1 MNIFKLSMKIL
12 GFNIENSYI
21 TILDLQSL
29 SEAKFMLWQ
38 NKKRWNM
45 VNFHFLNNT
54 TYKNKIGE
62 KLPKKWENLPI
73 MEKSDYQ
80 INLNEILSH
89 GYTKKNTFIANTSGS
104 SGHPFYYAKNKE
116 AHAFTWAL
124 AKNRYKWHDI
134 NLDSKQARFYGIPL
148 NNTSRYFEKIKDL
161 LLNRIRFNVFDLSD
175 ESFGEYLRIF
185 KKNKFKYLYGYATSL
200 VLFARFLINKNIVL
214 KDYCPSLMSCISTSE
229 MLTIKDRK
237 LLEKGFGII
246 IINEYGISEAGGIT
260 AFQNKTM
267 DWCLSFESQYIEIVD
282 QNNTNVPEGVDGD
295 ILITDLH
302 NKAMPFI
309 RYRVGDIGRLIK
321 KGNKIYL
328 DQLIGRTNDN
338 IILPNGKVSPGLTFY
353 YIARSTLE
361 KTEILKEFIIRQISI
376 DTFIFD
382 VVCERDLNQLE
393 IKNIKKDMD
402 TYLVPNLNL
411 RINRVNKIR
420 RPNSGKIKH
429 FYSQVDE

>member
-1 MNIFKLSMKIL
+1 MKVLDYDIKKASRLIL
-12 GFNIENSYI
+12 KIQN
-21 TILDLQSL
+21 LDQ
-29 SEAKFMLWQ
+29 KNFYKWQ
-38 NKKRWNM
+38 NTKKWKLAK
-45 VNFHFLNNT
+45 FHFLNNPI
-54 TYKNKIGE
+54 YKNKIGE
-62 KLPKKWENLPI
+62 KLPRKWCDLPI

-80 INLNEILSH
+80 INLDETLSY
-89 GYTKKNTFIANTSGS
+89 GYTKQNTFIANTSGS

-124 AKNRYKWHDI
+124 AKNRYKWYDI

-148 NNTSRYFEKIKDL
+148 NNTSKYFEKIKDL
-161 LLNRIRFNVFDLSD
+161 VLNRIRFNIFDLSD
-175 ESFGEYLRIF
+175 ESFREYLSTF

-229 MLTIKDRK
+229 MLTIQDRK

-282 QNNTNVPEGVDGD
+282 QNNENVSEGIDGD

>member
-1 MNIFKLSMKIL
+1 MNVL
-12 GFNIENSYI
+12 GFDINDAHE
-21 TILDLQSL
+21 TILELQSFSTGKLL
-29 SEAKFMLWQ
+29 SWQ
-38 NKKRWNM
+38 NEKRWSIA
-45 VNFHFLNNT
+45 NFHFLKNIN
-54 TYKNKIGE
+54 YKKKVGNHF
-62 KLPKKWENLPI
+62 PKNWNELPI

-80 INLNEILSH
+80 NNFNDALSF
-89 GYTKKNTFIANTSGS
+89 GYTKKNTFIASTSGS

-124 AKNRYKWHDI
+124 AKSRYNWYDI
-134 NLDSKQARFYGIPL
+134 NLDSRQARFYGIPL
-148 NNTSRYFEKIKDL
+148 NNRSRYFEKIKDL
-161 LLNRIRFNVFDLSD
+161 VLNRIRFNVFDLSD
-175 ESFGEYLRIF
+175 DSFREYLKIF
-185 KKNKFKYLYGYATSL
+185 KKNKFKYLYGYANSL

-214 KDYCPSLMSCISTSE
+214 KDYCPSLVSCISTSE
-229 MLTIKDRK
+229 MLTIQDRK

-260 AFQNKTM
+260 AFQNKAM

-282 QNNTNVPEGVDGD
+282 QNNENVSEGIDGD